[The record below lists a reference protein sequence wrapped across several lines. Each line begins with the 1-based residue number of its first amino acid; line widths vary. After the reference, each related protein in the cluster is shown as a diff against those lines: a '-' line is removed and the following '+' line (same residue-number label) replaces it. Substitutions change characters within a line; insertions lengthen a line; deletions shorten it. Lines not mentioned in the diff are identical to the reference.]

1 MPVGSLVF
9 APNAVAG
16 DIWFPD
22 GERLTLNRLIV
33 IGANRKVLRPRP
45 QRIASGGAGRFDRQ
59 VRLFG
64 VAGQAILAGS
74 RVAIIGLG
82 GVGSLLVE
90 LLARLGV
97 GLFVLVDPDRVDPT
111 NVPRLVD
118 ATPWDAMAWLEIGR
132 ASCRERVC
140 QYV

>member
-1 MPVGSLVF
+1 MLVF
-9 APNAVAG
+9 VFFFMQKTSNE
-16 DIWFPD
+16 I
-22 GERLTLNRLIV
+22 
-33 IGANRKVLRPRP
+33 
-45 QRIASGGAGRFDRQ
+45 RISDWSSDVCSFRS
-59 VRLFG
+59 
-64 VAGQAILAGS
+64 AILAGS

-97 GLFVLVDPDRVDPT
+97 GQFVLVDPDRVDPT

-118 ATPWDAMAWLEIGR
+118 ATPWDAMAWLVDKRRPEWLRTLEIGR